1 MAKYYYTARSKEG
14 KLVKGEYETTN
25 QGQVVD
31 WLHSKGLV
39 VVNVETRRGV
49 DITQLGEV
57 NIGKV
62 PLNEKVVFM
71 RQLATMVGAGLP
83 LTQSLEILA
92 AQAQNKA
99 FKRSLSVIVKDI
111 RGGSGLADSMA
122 GQKDVFSDITINL
135 VRAGEGSGNLE
146 GVFLRLADNMEQK
159 RTFQAKVKGAMI
171 YPVIIIVAMVAVIAI
186 LLVTMVPQMTELYEE
201 FDSTLP
207 LATRVLVWMSDAMI
221 NYWWLIISI
230 VVILV
235 GSFISYRRSKAGREM
250 TDGLILVVPIFG
262 KLTIDSQIAEFART
276 LEMLMKS
283 GIPIV
288 DALNTVAESLG
299 NVIFQ
304 DAVKKAAK
312 AVERGIPLAK
322 PLSEEEKFPMIV
334 SQMIAVGEETGKVDV
349 ILGKLTDY
357 FTEEVNHTVNNLTT
371 LMEPVMLLV
380 MGGVVGFIAIA
391 IYMPIFQIGEAMG

>member
-14 KLVKGEYETTN
+14 KLEKGEYEAAS

-39 VVNVETRRGV
+39 VVNVEEGRGL
-49 DITQLGEV
+49 DISRMGEV
-57 NIGKV
+57 NIGNV

-92 AQAQNKA
+92 TQAQNKA
-99 FKRSLSVIVKDI
+99 FKRSLAEIVKDV

-122 GQKDVFSDITINL
+122 RQKGVFTDITINL
-135 VRAGEGSGNLE
+135 VRAGEESGNLE
-146 GVFLRLADNMEQK
+146 GIFLRLADNMEQK
-159 RTFQAKVKGAMI
+159 RSFKGKVKGAMI
-171 YPVIIIVAMVAVIAI
+171 YPVIIIIAIIIVVAV

-201 FDSTLP
+201 FDAQLP
-207 LATRVLVWMSDAMI
+207 LATRLLVWMSDVMI
-221 NYWWLIISI
+221 NYWWLLISV
-230 VVILV
+230 VVILIV
-235 GSFISYRRSKAGREM
+235 SFISYRRSKAGREM
-250 TDGLILVVPIFG
+250 TDELVLVIPVFG
-262 KLTIDSQIAEFART
+262 KLTVDSQVAEFART

-288 DALNTVAESLG
+288 DALNIVADSLG
-299 NVIFQ
+299 NVVFQ
-304 DAVKKAAK
+304 DAVRKAAK

-322 PLSEEEKFPMIV
+322 PISEEEKFPMIV

-371 LMEPVMLLV
+371 LMEPVILLV
-380 MGGVVGFIAIA
+380 MGGVIGFIAIA
-391 IYMPIFQIGEAMG
+391 IYLPIFQLGKAMG